1 MGPEDLQLAEGVRRR
16 DPAALRRAVQLY
28 LPQLLRAAR
37 GAGLEIALAE
47 DTVQNVFEVFL
58 TRAEQFDGRSTV
70 RTWLFGILYHK
81 IHESRR
87 ALRKEAREDPIDAAI
102 ENRFDTAGSWSR
114 PPQSLEFEV
123 EQKETLAA
131 VEDCLTQVPDRQK
144 EAFLLR
150 EVESFTTEEVCKI
163 MDLSRTN
170 LGVMLFRA
178 RNRLRECLE
187 SKGLGRG
194 RGHP

>member
-1 MGPEDLQLAEGVRRR
+1 MAQEDPQLAEGVRRR
-16 DPAALRRAVQLY
+16 DAAALRQAVQLY

-37 GAGLEIALAE
+37 GAGLEAVVAE

-58 TRAEQFDGRSTV
+58 SRAEQFDGRSTV
-70 RTWLFGILYHK
+70 RTWLFGILYRK

-87 ALRKEAREDPIDAAI
+87 ALRRDAQEDPIDEAI
-102 ENRFDTAGSWSR
+102 ESRFDASGSWSR
-114 PPQSLEFEV
+114 PPEPLESAL
-123 EQKETLAA
+123 EQRETLAA
-131 VEDCLTQVPDRQK
+131 VEDCLTEVPERQK

-150 EVESFTTEEVCKI
+150 EVHSFGTEEICKI

-187 SKGLGRG
+187 SKGLGPG
-194 RGHP
+194 RR